1 MANKNNYI
9 KIALV
14 VLFLLCLADFP
25 YGFYQ
30 LVRFIGSIGLGYL
43 AYAAYQQENK
53 VDMIVFGALALL
65 FQPFAKITLGRELW
79 NIIDV
84 GAAIYLLVSVFK
96 SKGSSKK

>member
-1 MANKNNYI
+1 M
-9 KIALV
+9 
-14 VLFLLCLADFP
+14 ADFP

-43 AYAAYQQENK
+43 AFSAYKQENK
-53 VDMIVFGALALL
+53 VDLIVFGALALL

-84 GAAIYLLVSVFK
+84 GAAIYLIISLFK
-96 SKGSSKK
+96 AKPNTNS

>member
-14 VLFLLCLADFP
+14 VLFLLCLVDFP

-43 AYAAYQQENK
+43 AYAAYQQESK

-79 NIIDV
+79 NIIDIGV
-84 GAAIYLLVSVFK
+84 AIYLVVTIFK
-96 SKGSSKK
+96 SREKSD

>member
-1 MANKNNYI
+1 MASKNKYV
-9 KIALV
+9 KIALA

-43 AYAAYQQENK
+43 AYSAYQQENK
-53 VDMIVFGALALL
+53 VDLIAFGALALL

-84 GAAIYLLVSVFK
+84 GAAIYLIISLFK
-96 SKGSSKK
+96 AKPKTNS

>member
-1 MANKNNYI
+1 M
-9 KIALV
+9 KIALAA
-14 VLFLLCLADFP
+14 LFLLCLADFP

-30 LVRFIGSIGLGYL
+30 LVRFVGSIGLGYL
-43 AYAAYQQENK
+43 AFSAYQQEKK
-53 VDMIVFGALALL
+53 VDLIVFGALALL

-96 SKGSSKK
+96 SKGSSKV

>member
-1 MANKNNYI
+1 MSKNKYL
-9 KIALV
+9 KIALA

-43 AYAAYQQENK
+43 SYSAYKQENK
-53 VDMIVFGALALL
+53 VDLIVFIMLALL

-84 GAAIYLLVSVFK
+84 GAAIYLIFGLFK
-96 SKGSSKK
+96 EKPKTNS